1 MFPSHWEILVIFLV
15 VLLLFGAKR
24 IPEMAKGM
32 GKGIREFRSAVKDVQ
47 EEVDIAG
54 RNDSRPNIPPA
65 STAPPAAPPGQGAHT
80 ESVPAP
86 AAESSGAES
95 TQKETHS

>member
-65 STAPPAAPPGQGAHT
+65 STAPPGQVAHT
-80 ESVPAP
+80 ESIPAP

-95 TQKETHS
+95 TQKKTHS

>member
-32 GKGIREFRSAVKDVQ
+32 GKGKKDATAGANAPGAAAVERAETKVPKTRAERQ
-47 EEVDIAG
+47 
-54 RNDSRPNIPPA
+54 R
-65 STAPPAAPPGQGAHT
+65 APPRT
-80 ESVPAP
+80 TY
-86 AAESSGAES
+86 AETPQRECTTCGSKTHGAEACNRRARG
-95 TQKETHS
+95 

>member
-65 STAPPAAPPGQGAHT
+65 STAPPAAPPGPVART